1 MSSRRS
7 ISAGSKSSTPAVG
20 GWRLWGW
27 LRRRGDG
34 SDEGAAF
41 AFNARLLLTVVAS
54 FVLVGVVGYL
64 VLERSLAQRQIS
76 DYASSQRA
84 DGAALEAVGTR
95 STSTVDAIGDIDT
108 LLDGIARRPGT
119 REAKLID
126 QRHVIRAAA
135 GSAVVG
141 QVDSDRP
148 IDAALEHRR
157 SYAGRETDPTR
168 DRRDFEFVV
177 PVHVRGKLFA
187 YEVTY
192 DHHVYD
198 AQLNE
203 VRLILALICLLGLV
217 GGGGMFYLVGGRRLI
232 RDHSMVLRR
241 ATRDGLTDLPNQRA
255 FQDEF
260 PQMVASAARHQDHLA
275 LVLLDVD
282 DFKLINDRHGHPH
295 GDAVLK
301 RVAGVL
307 RGARPGDR
315 PYRVGGDEFA
325 LLLSHADVEGTRAL
339 VARLGREFADAAV
352 EVSMGVSVLRS
363 GTTADTLRAEADSA
377 LYEAKRQG
385 ANRAVHFADINEQV
399 VVTTSEK
406 REAVR
411 RVIDEGRLTTVFQ
424 PIWNLEAETLIG
436 IEALTRPDP
445 SYGLSGPAEAFDIA
459 EQLGRVHQLDVLC
472 AQHALR
478 TAPELGP
485 GVLLFVNVAPL
496 TLDLDAEGGDWLLA
510 EVERAGLSAA
520 HVVVE
525 VTERFGGRTAPVVK
539 TLQRLRQQGFLLAVD
554 DVGTGN
560 AGLEMLSKLKAEFV
574 KLDRSIVAAAATEP
588 GARAVLFA
596 MATFARQTGAFVIAE
611 GIEDQETLQFLRSM
625 DQRDVSCETIIQ
637 GGQGFGLGRPSAELS
652 REVLAALQ
660 EHRVHR
666 PTDPRRLTLTAAHA
680 SEKL

>member
-1 MSSRRS
+1 MPSPRS
-7 ISAGSKSSTPAVG
+7 LSPGSKSSTTPGLG
-20 GWRLWGW
+20 GRRVRGW
-27 LRRRGDG
+27 FQRRGDG

-41 AFNARLLLTVVAS
+41 AFSLRLLLTVLLSFALVAI
-54 FVLVGVVGYL
+54 VGYV

-84 DGAALEAVGTR
+84 DGAAFEEVGTR
-95 STSTVDAIGDIDT
+95 STSTADALGDIDR
-108 LLDGIARRPGT
+108 LLDGIARSPGT
-119 REAKLID
+119 REAMLVD

-135 GSAVVG
+135 GGAVVG
-141 QVDSDRP
+141 RTVFDDP
-148 IDAALEHRR
+148 IDAALEQGR
-157 SYAGRETDPTR
+157 SYAGHETDPAR
-168 DRRDFEFVV
+168 DSRDFEFVI
-177 PVHVRGKLFA
+177 PVHVRGKHLA

-192 DHHVYD
+192 DHQVYD

-203 VRLILALICLLGLV
+203 VRLLLGLICLLGLV

-232 RDHSMVLRR
+232 RDHRIVLRR

-255 FQDEF
+255 FQEEF
-260 PQMVASAARHQDHLA
+260 PQIVASAARYQDPLA

-307 RGARPGDR
+307 RGVRPGDL

-325 LLLSHADVEGTRAL
+325 LIFSHADVEGARTL
-339 VARLGREFADAAV
+339 VARLRRELADATV
-352 EVSMGVSVLRS
+352 EVSMGVSVLRP
-363 GTTADTLRAEADSA
+363 GMTADTMRAEADGA

-385 ANRAVHFADINEQV
+385 ANRAVHFEDVRERVI
-399 VVTTSEK
+399 VTTSEK

-411 RVIDEGRLTTVFQ
+411 RLIEEGRLTAVFQ
-424 PIWNLEAETLIG
+424 PIWNLEAEALIG
-436 IEALTRPDP
+436 VEALTRPDP

-459 EQLGRVHQLDVLC
+459 EQLGRVHSLDVLC

-478 TAPELGP
+478 EAPELGP
-485 GVLLFVNVAPL
+485 EVLLFINLAPV
-496 TLDLDAEGGDWLLA
+496 TLDLDSEGDDWLLA
-510 EVERAGLSAA
+510 EVERAGLSAGQ
-520 HVVVE
+520 VVIE
-525 VTERFGGRTAPVVK
+525 VTERFGGRTGSVIK

-574 KLDRSIVAAAATEP
+574 KLDRSVVAGAATEP
-588 GARAVLFA
+588 GARAVLLA

-611 GIEDQETLQFLRSM
+611 GIEDQETLQFLRSI
-625 DQRDVSCETIIQ
+625 DQRDVSSETIIQ
-637 GGQGFGLGRPSAELS
+637 GGQGFGLGRPSSQLS
-652 REVLAALQ
+652 PEILAGLQ
-660 EHRVHR
+660 EHRV
-666 PTDPRRLTLTAAHA
+666 A
-680 SEKL
+680 SPEGHTVPSRAT

>member
-1 MSSRRS
+1 MSSRQS
-7 ISAGSKSSTPAVG
+7 ISGGSKSSTPAVG
-20 GWRLWGW
+20 GRRLWGW
-27 LRRRGDG
+27 LGRRGDV

-41 AFNARLLLTVVAS
+41 AFSLRLLLTVVAS
-54 FVLVGVVGYL
+54 FALVGVVGYL
-64 VLERSLAQRQIS
+64 VLERSLAHRQIS

-95 STSTVDAIGDIDT
+95 STSTADALGDIDT

-119 REAKLID
+119 REAMLID
-126 QRHVIRAAA
+126 RRHVIRAAA
-135 GSAVVG
+135 GGAVIG
-141 QVDSDRP
+141 RIDSDHP

-157 SYAGRETDPTR
+157 SYAGHETDPTR
-168 DRRDFEFVV
+168 DRHDFEFVV
-177 PVHVRGKLFA
+177 PVHVRGEDYA

-198 AQLNE
+198 AQLSE
-203 VRLILALICLLGLV
+203 VRLLLALICLLGLA

-232 RDHSMVLRR
+232 GDHKMVLRR

-260 PQMVASAARHQDHLA
+260 PQMVASAVRYQDPLA

-295 GDAVLK
+295 GDAVLR

-325 LLLSHADVEGTRAL
+325 LLLSHADVEGARTL

-352 EVSMGVSVLRS
+352 EASMGVSVLRP
-363 GTTADTLRAEADSA
+363 GTTADTMRAEADSA

-385 ANRAVHFADINEQV
+385 ANRAVHFEDVRERV

-411 RVIDEGRLTTVFQ
+411 RLIDEGRLTTVFQ

-478 TAPELGP
+478 TAPDLGP
-485 GVLLFVNVAPL
+485 EVLLFVNLAPL
-496 TLDLDAEGGDWLLA
+496 TLDLDAEGGDWLLD
-510 EVERAGLSAA
+510 EVERAGLSPG

-525 VTERFGGRTAPVVK
+525 VTERFGGRSAPVIK
-539 TLQRLRQQGFLLAVD
+539 TLQRLREHGFLLAVD

-560 AGLEMLSKLKAEFV
+560 AGLEMLSKLEAEFV
-574 KLDRSIVAAAATEP
+574 KLDRSVVAAAATEP
-588 GARAVLFA
+588 GARAVLLA

-611 GIEDQETLQFLRSM
+611 GIEDQETLQFLRAI
-625 DQRDVSCETIIQ
+625 DQRDISSETIIQ
-637 GGQGFGLGRPSAELS
+637 GGQGFGLGRPSSELS
-652 REVLAALQ
+652 AEVLAGLQ